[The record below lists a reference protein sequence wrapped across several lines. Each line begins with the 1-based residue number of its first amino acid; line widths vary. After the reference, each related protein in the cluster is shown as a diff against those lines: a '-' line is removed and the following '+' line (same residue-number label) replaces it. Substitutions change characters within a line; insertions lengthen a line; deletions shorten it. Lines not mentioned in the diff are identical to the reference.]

1 MAPDKHVVEQKET
14 PVLHKNIA
22 RVTFLVYLTIMG
34 TVATRAQETPATT
47 PSVPPAVA
55 AGGSGDE
62 ADRGQSPVLQHRNR
76 RYQLHSSDV
85 LELNFPYTP
94 EFNQAVT
101 VQPDGYVTLRGVES
115 IKVDGKTLPELVDL
129 LRTSY
134 AKILHDPVINVEL
147 KDFEKP
153 YFIVGGEVT
162 KPGKYDL
169 RGDTT
174 VLEAITIAGGV
185 SDKSKT
191 SQVLVF
197 RRVSDDWVEV
207 KQVDMRRMV
216 RERDLSEDLHLR
228 PGDMVLVPKSM
239 FSKLA
244 RFIPVPSLGM
254 YFNPLFR

>member
-1 MAPDKHVVEQKET
+1 MHAQRILSLLFVLAILVPAAP
-14 PVLHKNIA
+14 PVGRSNIWA
-22 RVTFLVYLTIMG
+22 QSNREPTF
-34 TVATRAQETPATT
+34 QE
-47 PSVPPAVA
+47 
-55 AGGSGDE
+55 
-62 ADRGQSPVLQHRNR
+62 
-76 RYQLHSSDV
+76 RYPRYRLRPGDV
-85 LELNFPYTP
+85 LELNFLFSP
-94 EFNQAVT
+94 EFNQSVII
-101 VQPDGYVTLRGVES
+101 QPDGYVNLRGVADLR
-115 IKVDGKTLPELVDL
+115 VQDKTVPDVVELL
-129 LRTSY
+129 QAAYS
-134 AKILHDPVINVEL
+134 KILRDPAITVEL
-147 KDFEKP
+147 KEFEKP
-153 YFIVGGEVT
+153 YFVVGGEVT

>member
-1 MAPDKHVVEQKET
+1 MRAERTLSLLFVLEILITGAPLVGPSDIWAQNNQE
-14 PVLHKNIA
+14 P
-22 RVTFLVYLTIMG
+22 TF
-34 TVATRAQETPATT
+34 QE
-47 PSVPPAVA
+47 
-55 AGGSGDE
+55 
-62 ADRGQSPVLQHRNR
+62 
-76 RYQLHSSDV
+76 RYPRYRLRPGDV
-85 LELNFPYTP
+85 LELNFVFSP
-94 EFNQAVT
+94 EFNQSV
-101 VQPDGYVTLRGVES
+101 VIQPDGYVNLRGVPD
-115 IKVDGKTLPELVDL
+115 VRVQDKTVPDVVQMLQAAY
-129 LRTSY
+129 S
-134 AKILHDPVINVEL
+134 KILRDPTITVDL

-153 YFIVGGEVT
+153 YFVVGGEVT

-207 KQVDMRRMV
+207 KQVDIRRMV